1 MEKNIKLFTS
11 RAKLLILSSP
21 YKPQII
27 FGTVGVLFI
36 IVGIISGK
44 FINSTNSK
52 VEVLDTPS
60 TTTNDVNKDL
70 TKIVIDISGAVENPG
85 VYHLPGDARVEDSI
99 VAAGG
104 LSANADKTLVDKS
117 INRAAK
123 LIDGQKIYI
132 PVIKQS
138 NVLGASN
145 LTTQSNVAQSNT
157 TSDSSL
163 ININQGSLQELESL
177 PGIGPVYAQNIT
189 DHRPYSDLGE
199 LTSKKIIPQSTF
211 NKIKDMITLY

>member
-1 MEKNIKLFTS
+1 
-11 RAKLLILSSP
+11 LSSP
-21 YKPQII
+21 FKPQII
-27 FGTVGVLFI
+27 FGTVGILLI

-44 FINSTNSK
+44 LINTTNSK
-52 VEVLDTPS
+52 VEVLDSPS
-60 TTTNDVNKDL
+60 AITNDVSKDL
-70 TKIVIDISGAVENPG
+70 NNIVIDISGAVQNPG
-85 VYHLPGDARVEDSI
+85 VYHLSGGSRVEDAI
-99 VAAGG
+99 IAASG
-104 LSANADKTLVDKS
+104 LSANADRALVDKS

-132 PVIKQS
+132 PAIKQS

-145 LTTQSNVAQSNT
+145 STTQSNVAQSNT

-163 ININQGSLQELESL
+163 VNINQGSLQELESL

-189 DHRPYSDLGE
+189 DHRPYSDLSE

-211 NKIKDMITLY
+211 NKIKDMIALY